1 MQRLYSELDERG
13 IRFRPHVWLSEEWF
27 SPDGVPG
34 IAVPFYLAHPRLMR
48 LERKMTREVEGGN
61 VNWLMRILRHEAGHA
76 IDSAYRLRRRAHWR
90 ALFGP
95 ASTPYRSRYRAR
107 PASRHHVQ
115 HLGDWYAQSH
125 PTEDF
130 AETFAVWLAPR
141 SGWQRRYASW
151 PALRKLRFVQQIAG
165 EIRRP
170 SRRRCA
176 SRDRI
181 EPLDFN
187 QRTLAQHYRSKLARA
202 RTRRGMLADRL
213 LQRVFCSTEPGRAR
227 TDRRDA
233 AAREQAAA
241 AGIADPRHRRG
252 SLRGAPGAAYR
263 DRAQRAP
270 AAVRARLAAR
280 SRCAPRASCCAG
292 WYGCTCEARDCDCAH
307 EETAHAGGGALESG
321 AARKPGRLLR
331 EGDRRVAH
339 RIRCGLDA
347 ARAMG
352 MKCRPSECSIH

>member
-1 MQRLYSELDERG
+1 MSQVVSSSLARRRSARVRKPDWVNLTDEQLLRTRMCDLRLQLRRSPVQRYVKRLYDELDERG

-61 VNWLMRILRHEAGHA
+61 SNWLMRILRHEAGHA

-141 SGWQRRYASW
+141 SGWQRRYKSW
-151 PALRKLRFVQQIAG
+151 PALRKLNFVQQFAG
-165 EIRRP
+165 ELK
-170 SRRRCA
+170 A
-176 SRDRI
+176 SRPPVRCRERI
-181 EPLDFN
+181 EPLNFN

-202 RTRRGMLADRL
+202 QRRRGLLADRL
-213 LQRVFCSTEPGRAR
+213 LARVFGNEP
-227 TDRRDA
+227 DRRALTA
-233 AAREQAAA
+233 ASFLRANKPRLLLSLIRATEVDRYAAHQVLRTAIHRSEQLELYV
-241 AGIADPRHRRG
+241 RG
-252 SLRGAPGAAYR
+252 SQRESLRRTRIMLRRLVRLYMRSQGLR
-263 DRAQRAP
+263 LRA
-270 AAVRARLAAR
+270 
-280 SRCAPRASCCAG
+280 
-292 WYGCTCEARDCDCAH
+292 
-307 EETAHAGGGALESG
+307 
-321 AARKPGRLLR
+321 
-331 EGDRRVAH
+331 
-339 RIRCGLDA
+339 
-347 ARAMG
+347 
-352 MKCRPSECSIH
+352 